1 MFSSAISFGSVLL
14 AKLKILNISTGSS
27 FLNVFSYLLP
37 HFLQVTELTN
47 VSFNMFNVLVF
58 LSLLYSS
65 QKTQQIFSI
74 QKLT

>member
-14 AKLKILNISTGSS
+14 AKSKILNISIGSS

-37 HFLQVTELTN
+37 HLLQVIELTN

-58 LSLLYSS
+58 LNFLYLS

-74 QKLT
+74 

>member
-1 MFSSAISFGSVLL
+1 MFSSAISFCSVLL
-14 AKLKILNISTGSS
+14 AKSKILNISIGSS

-37 HFLQVTELTN
+37 HLLQVIELTN

-58 LSLLYSS
+58 LSFLYSS

>member
-14 AKLKILNISTGSS
+14 AKSKILNISIGSS

-37 HFLQVTELTN
+37 HLLQVIELTN

-58 LSLLYSS
+58 LSFLYSS

>member
-14 AKLKILNISTGSS
+14 AKSTILNIPVGSS
-27 FLNVFSYLLP
+27 FFNVFSYLLP
-37 HFLQVTELTN
+37 HLLQVIELTN

-58 LSLLYSS
+58 LNFLYLS

-74 QKLT
+74 

>member
-14 AKLKILNISTGSS
+14 AKSKILNISIGSS

-37 HFLQVTELTN
+37 HLLQVIELTN

>member
-1 MFSSAISFGSVLL
+1 MFSSAISFCSVLL
-14 AKLKILNISTGSS
+14 AKSKILNISIGSS

-37 HFLQVTELTN
+37 HFLQVIELTN

-58 LSLLYSS
+58 LSFLYSS

-74 QKLT
+74 QKFT

>member
-14 AKLKILNISTGSS
+14 AKSKILNISIGSS

-37 HFLQVTELTN
+37 HVLQVIELTN

-58 LSLLYSS
+58 LSFLYSS
-65 QKTQQIFSI
+65 QKTQ
-74 QKLT
+74 

>member
-14 AKLKILNISTGSS
+14 AKSKILNISIGSS
-27 FLNVFSYLLP
+27 FLKVFSYLLP
-37 HFLQVTELTN
+37 HLLQVIELTN

-58 LSLLYSS
+58 LSFLYSS